1 MLGKLLKYEIPAL
14 GRKLVPLYA
23 AWAVTAILLGLSIG
37 RVESKSEFG
46 MVITVLL
53 YMGVAAAVF
62 VLGVVMLIQRYS
74 HSLLGDEGYFYHVLP
89 VSANEHIACKTIS
102 ALIWILLTFL
112 TLLVTFMLIALFSGT
127 SLHDIMFGFT
137 FWIPNEAVGT
147 VVLLTI
153 ETIIAGLLSICK
165 SVLAIYA
172 AITIG
177 HQAKNHTTLA
187 SIGAY
192 IALMVLE
199 STAGNI
205 LIHLV
210 PNITY
215 KIETASGVSI
225 LLLAAMVVTIIIGGF
240 YFFICS
246 ELLRKRLNLA

>member
-23 AWAVTAILLGLSIG
+23 AWAVTAILLGLSVG
-37 RVESKSEFG
+37 RVESKSEFS

-53 YMGVAAAVF
+53 YVGVAASVF
-62 VLGVVMLIQRYS
+62 VMGIVMLIQRYS

-102 ALIWILLTFL
+102 ALIWIVLSLLTA
-112 TLLVTFMLIALFSGT
+112 LVTFMLIGLFSGT
-127 SLHDIMFGFT
+127 PLSEIAFAFH

-153 ETIIAGLLSICK
+153 ETIVAGLLSVCK

-205 LIHLV
+205 MIHLL
-210 PNITY
+210 PNIM
-215 KIETASGVSI
+215 INPETSSGVS
-225 LLLAAMVVTIIIGGF
+225 LLLLVAMVATIIIGGF